1 MAGVSFRQ
9 AAKVK
14 QFKRLSH
21 AANGVNY
28 AESTRE
34 YANRIAQ
41 ALKIISQEYQME
53 HEYCALCNYVVQR
66 CGENE

>member
-34 YANRIAQ
+34 YANRIVSTED
-41 ALKIISQEYQME
+41 KME

>member
-34 YANRIAQ
+34 YANRIV
-41 ALKIISQEYQME
+41 STENQME

>member
-28 AESTRE
+28 GESTRE
-34 YANRIAQ
+34 YAN
-41 ALKIISQEYQME
+41 KIVSTEDQME

>member
-34 YANRIAQ
+34 YANRIV
-41 ALKIISQEYQME
+41 STEDQME

-66 CGENE
+66 CGENQ

>member
-34 YANRIAQ
+34 YANRIV
-41 ALKIISQEYQME
+41 STEDQME

>member
-34 YANRIAQ
+34 YANRIVYT
-41 ALKIISQEYQME
+41 EDQME

>member
-34 YANRIAQ
+34 YAN
-41 ALKIISQEYQME
+41 KIVSTEYQME

>member
-34 YANRIAQ
+34 YANRIV
-41 ALKIISQEYQME
+41 STEDQME

-66 CGENE
+66 CGEIE

>member
-34 YANRIAQ
+34 YANRIV
-41 ALKIISQEYQME
+41 STEDQME
-53 HEYCALCNYVVQR
+53 HEYSALCNYVVQR
-66 CGENE
+66 CSENE

>member
-1 MAGVSFRQ
+1 MAGVSFRR

-34 YANRIAQ
+34 YAN
-41 ALKIISQEYQME
+41 KIVSTEDQME

>member
-34 YANRIAQ
+34 YANRIV
-41 ALKIISQEYQME
+41 STEDQME
-53 HEYCALCNYVVQR
+53 H
-66 CGENE
+66 

>member
-34 YANRIAQ
+34 YANRIVSTEDQ
-41 ALKIISQEYQME
+41 IE
-53 HEYCALCNYVVQR
+53 HEYCELCNYVVQR

>member
-34 YANRIAQ
+34 YANRIV
-41 ALKIISQEYQME
+41 STEDQME

-66 CGENE
+66 WGENE